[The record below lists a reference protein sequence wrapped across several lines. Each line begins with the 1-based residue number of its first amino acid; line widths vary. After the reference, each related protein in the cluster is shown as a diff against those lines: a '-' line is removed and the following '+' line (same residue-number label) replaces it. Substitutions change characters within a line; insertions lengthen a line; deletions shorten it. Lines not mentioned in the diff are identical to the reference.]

1 MNNEVRF
8 NIKLNID
15 GKDKL
20 VTVTTAVDN
29 LKHVVSSVNEAAK
42 DLEKDLI
49 NTNQITEAWNNV
61 TNALQQFSGTLNS
74 LTAESRSFGGAMA
87 AANTMAGKGGDDFAH
102 LKEQVA
108 GLSHVVPVARDELAN
123 GLYQVISNGVPE
135 DNWISYLKQSAEASV
150 GGIADLG
157 EVVKVTSTV
166 IKNYGLE
173 WSDAGAIQDKIQLTA
188 KNGVTSFEQMAQALP
203 RVTANAAT
211 LGVSIDELMA
221 SFATLTGVSGNTAE
235 VSTQLAAIFTALI
248 NPSSEATE
256 MAQQMGI
263 QFDAAAIKAAGG
275 MQQFLVSLNDSVKQF
290 STSSGMLEQEIY
302 GKLFGSAESLRAITP
317 LVGNLADAFQKN
329 VEGMADSA
337 GTIKDAFGS
346 MGSTGSAQLQLLQ
359 NKLAAFSDFAT
370 TVFGPI
376 LPALNIAAQ
385 VSLTATSV
393 MSLCRSFSALGIT
406 TKAAS
411 FLMQAFGPIVQV
423 CSATMRGAAVSATT
437 LKLAIKGLMIST
449 GVGIAIVALTE
460 AISAFMAKSDA
471 AKLSAEDMADGIK
484 STGDAADDVKEAYD
498 SSLKST
504 YSDLMEKYEKLKA
517 GWKSLSTEQQKTAWI
532 KQNQSAFHDLRLKID
547 DVADAENIF
556 NKKTNAVVDAFKQRA
571 MAAAY
576 AAKLTALYQKQIALL
591 DKKQKTTK
599 DIADDAKRG
608 GRNAKEGDL
617 IPEGWRNERY
627 GKVGNDGIW
636 RFSKVGAERYSGT
649 NTTGNK
655 QVGGIDKELNSINRQ
670 IDDTQKQLSGRL
682 KSASNFIT
690 ADTPQRSTIS
700 TNTTPSPKTDN
711 TPKTH
716 LEELQSQLKKAQD
729 ELGNATTI
737 EAKIKADAKVKDIQG
752 EIDEATKGKVT
763 IGAQVDSSYI
773 VQGSDADKRLSR
785 NNAQQRI
792 DRIKQDYDIGIVTD
806 KTDAQRDIDDINKQ
820 LTEMGLKP
828 IEVHWET
835 HTEELQRQLQDAQRE
850 FDNATT
856 IEAKLKAS
864 AKLADLQ
871 AQIDTETKGRLTIAA
886 DVEPSYIE
894 QGSIADKRQSYS
906 NAQTKASR
914 IQQDF
919 EIGIIGK
926 DEAEKQIEDLNNQL
940 SKLGKSVKPIKL
952 DPSSMVKTDGF
963 SKVMGDIK
971 EGWGDIQG
979 VGGGIQSITD
989 ALDGNKNAWQA
1000 LSGVINGFISVAE
1013 GIQGIVQFVNML
1025 TTATQAKSAA
1035 TTADTAVTAAN
1046 TAVTTTN
1053 TAAKAGEAIT
1063 NVTASGA
1070 KLPFPANIAAIAAG
1084 VAAVVAALA
1093 MISGAFADGGVVG
1106 GNSPSGD
1113 KLLARVNS
1121 GEMILN
1127 AAQQARLFAIADGTA
1142 AYGASAQI
1150 AANFAQGVAL
1160 PSVSVQTDRLLGIM
1174 ADGGG
1179 NQPKTVEWRL
1189 RGRDIVA
1196 SIANETRSNRKRS
1209 NIRIK

>member
-1 MNNEVRF
+1 MPKEVSFVIR
-8 NIKLNID
+8 LD
-15 GKDKL
+15 DKGTFKK
-20 VTVTTAVDN
+20 VTVDAEELGRAVRSVQDESE
-29 LKHVVSSVNEAAK
+29 KAKRTIISWSEVSQAFDVLQNAISELQGVMTDLTSAYQVQLVAETQLQTIMRQRMGANDEMIQSVK
-42 DLEKDLI
+42 DLCS
-49 NTNQITEAWNNV
+49 A
-61 TNALQQFSGTLNS
+61 QQ
-74 LTAESRSFGGAMA
+74 E
-87 AANTMAGKGGDDFAH
+87 
-102 LKEQVA
+102 
-108 GLSHVVPVARDELAN
+108 
-123 GLYQVISNGVPE
+123 
-135 DNWISYLKQSAEASV
+135 
-150 GGIADLG
+150 
-157 EVVKVTSTV
+157 
-166 IKNYGLE
+166 
-173 WSDAGAIQDKIQLTA
+173 
-188 KNGVTSFEQMAQALP
+188 
-203 RVTANAAT
+203 
-211 LGVSIDELMA
+211 LGVIGDEVQL
-221 SFATLTGVSGNTAE
+221 SG
-235 VSTQLAAIFTALI
+235 
-248 NPSSEATE
+248 
-256 MAQQMGI
+256 AQQMATFLKSKQSLDVLIPAMNNLIAQQNGLNATNQDAVSIGNMMGKAMQGQVEVLQRVGI
-263 QFDAAAIKAAGG
+263 TFTDAQKQVLQFGTESERAAMLAQVITDNVGNMNAELAKTDAGKWKQTENYLGDIKEQLGAMVQQYAPTITFLSQATIAA
-275 MQQFLVSLNDSVKQF
+275 
-290 STSSGMLEQEIY
+290 SGI
-302 GKLFGSAESLRAITP
+302 GKLATSFYSVGKAMGITKAIAVAWNAVCST
-317 LVGNLADAFQKN
+317 L
-329 VEGMADSA
+329 S
-337 GTIKDAFGS
+337 
-346 MGSTGSAQLQLLQ
+346 STGLR
-359 NKLAAFSDFAT
+359 
-370 TVFGPI
+370 
-376 LPALNIAAQ
+376 LNAI
-385 VSLTATSV
+385 
-393 MSLCRSFSALGIT
+393 I
-406 TKAAS
+406 K
-411 FLMQAFGPIVQV
+411 V
-423 CSATMRGAAVSATT
+423 CSATMRGAAVSANT
-437 LKLAIKGLMIST
+437 LKLAIQGLMIST

-886 DVEPSYIE
+886 DVDPSYIE

-926 DEAEKQIEDLNNQL
+926 DKAKKQIEDLNKQL
-940 SKLGKSVKPIKL
+940 AKLGKSVKPIKL
-952 DPSSMVKTDGF
+952 DIN
-963 SKVMGDIK
+963 SKDIAK
-971 EGWGDIQG
+971 
-979 VGGGIQSITD
+979 IQSLFNIDVTNFD
-989 ALDGNKNAWQA
+989 
-1000 LSGVINGFISVAE
+1000 SVKGAFTS
-1013 GIQGIVQFVNML
+1013 IQGIVDPTAKGLAAAGASCEML
-1025 TTATQAKSAA
+1025 GSAMQQLGSDSAA
-1035 TTADTAVTAAN
+1035 G
-1046 TAVTTTN
+1046 
-1053 TAAKAGEAIT
+1053 KAGMIM
-1063 NVTASGA
+1063 
-1070 KLPFPANIAAIAAG
+1070 AAIGQIVLSFAQ
-1084 VAAVVAALA
+1084 ALSSCKTWVDWLA
-1093 MISGAFADGGVVG
+1093 FGISGTAQMISLIATVSKFATGGIVG
-1106 GNSPSGD
+1106 GNQKSGD
-1113 KLLARVNS
+1113 NVLVRVNS

-1160 PSVSVQTDRLLGIM
+1160 PSVSVQTDRLQGIM
-1174 ADGGG
+1174 ANGGG
-1179 NQPKTVEWRL
+1179 NQPQAVEWRL

>member
-1 MNNEVRF
+1 M
-8 NIKLNID
+8 
-15 GKDKL
+15 GKTISVSFEITDK
-20 VTVTTAVDN
+20 
-29 LKHVVSSVNEAAK
+29 
-42 DLEKDLI
+42 
-49 NTNQITEAWNNV
+49 
-61 TNALQQFSGTLNS
+61 GTF
-74 LTAESRSFGGAMA
+74 R
-87 AANTMAGKGGDDFAH
+87 
-102 LKEQVA
+102 
-108 GLSHVVPVARDELAN
+108 
-123 GLYQVISNGVPE
+123 
-135 DNWISYLKQSAEASV
+135 
-150 GGIADLG
+150 
-157 EVVKVTSTV
+157 KVTADAEELGRAVRDVQDEAQNARRAV
-166 IKNYGLE
+166 IK
-173 WSDAGAIQDKIQLTA
+173 W
-188 KNGVTSFEQMAQALP
+188 
-203 RVTANAAT
+203 
-211 LGVSIDELMA
+211 
-221 SFATLTGVSGNTAE
+221 AE
-235 VSTQLAAIFTALI
+235 VSQAFGVMQDAISELQGVMADLTSAYQVQLVAETQLDTIMRQRMDANDQMIQSVKDLC
-248 NPSSEATE
+248 SEQQKLGVIGDE
-256 MAQQMGI
+256 VQLSGAQQMAT
-263 QFDAAAIKAAGG
+263 F
-275 MQQFLVSLNDSVKQF
+275 
-290 STSSGMLEQEIY
+290 
-302 GKLFGSAESLRAITP
+302 
-317 LVGNLADAFQKN
+317 
-329 VEGMADSA
+329 
-337 GTIKDAFGS
+337 
-346 MGSTGSAQLQLLQ
+346 LQ
-359 NKLAAFSDFAT
+359 NKQSLDVLIPAMNNLVAQQNGLNATNQDAVSIGNMMGKAMQGQVEVLQRVGITFNDSQKEVLQFGNESERAAM
-370 TVFGPI
+370 
-376 LPALNIAAQ
+376 LAQ
-385 VSLTATSV
+385 VITDNVGNMNAELAKTDAGKQKQLENNLGDIKEELGAV
-393 MSLCRSFSALGIT
+393 MQKYSQLIT
-406 TKAAS
+406 TLSQVTIVIGGFAKLYTTIRSVATAFGLGKVAAS
-411 FLMQAFGPIVQV
+411 SYHVV
-423 CSATMRGAAVSATT
+423 CTTLSGASLRLNAIIKVCGATMRGTAVSATT
-437 LKLAIKGLMIST
+437 LKLAIQGLIAST

-460 AISAFMAKSDA
+460 AVSAFMAKSDA
-471 AKLSAEDMADGIK
+471 AKSSAEDMADSIK

-532 KQNQSAFHDLRLKID
+532 KQNQGAFHDLRLKIN
-547 DVADAENIF
+547 DVTEAENIF
-556 NKKTNAVVDAFKQRA
+556 NKKTDAVVDAFKQRA

-636 RFSKVGAERYSGT
+636 RFSKVGAERYSGA

-655 QVGGIDKELNSINRQ
+655 QIGGIDNELNSINRQ
-670 IDDTQKQLSGRL
+670 IDDTQKQLKGRL
-682 KSASNFIT
+682 KSAGNFIA
-690 ADTPQRSTIS
+690 ADTPRTST
-700 TNTTPSPKTDN
+700 TPTKTTPSPKTDN

-716 LEELQSQLKKAQD
+716 IEKLQDQLKKAQN

-737 EAKIKADAKVKDIQG
+737 DAKIKADAKVKDIQG

-820 LTEMGLKP
+820 LTEMGMKP

-952 DPSSMVKTDGF
+952 DIN
-963 SKVMGDIK
+963 SKDIAK
-971 EGWGDIQG
+971 
-979 VGGGIQSITD
+979 IQSLFNIDVT
-989 ALDGNKNAWQA
+989 N
-1000 LSGVINGFISVAE
+1000 FESVKGAFTS
-1013 GIQGIVQFVNML
+1013 IQGIVDPTAKGLAAAGASCEML
-1025 TTATQAKSAA
+1025 GSAMQQLGSDSAA
-1035 TTADTAVTAAN
+1035 G
-1046 TAVTTTN
+1046 
-1053 TAAKAGEAIT
+1053 KAGMIM
-1063 NVTASGA
+1063 
-1070 KLPFPANIAAIAAG
+1070 AAIGQIVLSFAQ
-1084 VAAVVAALA
+1084 ALSSCKTWVDWLA
-1093 MISGAFADGGVVG
+1093 FGISGTAQMISLIATVSKFATGGIVG
-1106 GNSPSGD
+1106 GNQKSGD
-1113 KLLARVNS
+1113 NVLVRVNS

-1160 PSVSVQTDRLLGIM
+1160 PSVSVQTDRLQGIM

-1179 NQPKTVEWRL
+1179 NQPQAVEWRL

>member
-1 MNNEVRF
+1 M
-8 NIKLNID
+8 
-15 GKDKL
+15 GK
-20 VTVTTAVDN
+20 TI
-29 LKHVVSSVNEAAK
+29 SV
-42 DLEKDLI
+42 
-49 NTNQITEAWNNV
+49 
-61 TNALQQFSGTLNS
+61 
-74 LTAESRSFGGAMA
+74 
-87 AANTMAGKGGDDFAH
+87 
-102 LKEQVA
+102 
-108 GLSHVVPVARDELAN
+108 
-123 GLYQVISNGVPE
+123 
-135 DNWISYLKQSAEASV
+135 
-150 GGIADLG
+150 
-157 EVVKVTSTV
+157 
-166 IKNYGLE
+166 
-173 WSDAGAIQDKIQLTA
+173 
-188 KNGVTSFEQMAQALP
+188 SFEITDKGSF
-203 RVTANAAT
+203 RKVTANAEELGRAVRDVQDEAQNARREIIKWAET
-211 LGVSIDELMA
+211 SQALDVMQNAISELQGVMTDLTSAYQVQLVAETQLQTIMRQRMGANDEMIQSVKDLCSAQQELGVIGDEVQL
-221 SFATLTGVSGNTAE
+221 SG
-235 VSTQLAAIFTALI
+235 
-248 NPSSEATE
+248 
-256 MAQQMGI
+256 AQQMATFLKSKQSLDVLIPAMNNLIAQQNGLNATNQDAVSIGNMMGKAMQGQVEVLQRVGI
-263 QFDAAAIKAAGG
+263 TFTDAQKQVLQFGTESERAAMLAQVITDNVGNMNAELAKTDAGKWKQTENYLGDIKEQLGAMVQQYAPTITFLSQATIAA
-275 MQQFLVSLNDSVKQF
+275 
-290 STSSGMLEQEIY
+290 SGI
-302 GKLFGSAESLRAITP
+302 GKLATSFYSVGKAMGITKAIAVAWNAVCST
-317 LVGNLADAFQKN
+317 L
-329 VEGMADSA
+329 S
-337 GTIKDAFGS
+337 
-346 MGSTGSAQLQLLQ
+346 STGLR
-359 NKLAAFSDFAT
+359 
-370 TVFGPI
+370 
-376 LPALNIAAQ
+376 LNAI
-385 VSLTATSV
+385 
-393 MSLCRSFSALGIT
+393 I
-406 TKAAS
+406 K
-411 FLMQAFGPIVQV
+411 V
-423 CSATMRGAAVSATT
+423 CSATMRGVAVSANT
-437 LKLAIKGLMIST
+437 LKLAIQGLMIST

-471 AKLSAEDMADGIK
+471 AKLSAEDMADDIK

-820 LTEMGLKP
+820 LTELGLKP

-952 DPSSMVKTDGF
+952 DIN
-963 SKVMGDIK
+963 SKDIAK
-971 EGWGDIQG
+971 
-979 VGGGIQSITD
+979 IQSLFNIDVT
-989 ALDGNKNAWQA
+989 N
-1000 LSGVINGFISVAE
+1000 FESVKGAFTS
-1013 GIQGIVQFVNML
+1013 IQGIVDPTAKGLAAAGASCEML
-1025 TTATQAKSAA
+1025 GSAMQQLGSDSAA
-1035 TTADTAVTAAN
+1035 G
-1046 TAVTTTN
+1046 
-1053 TAAKAGEAIT
+1053 KAGMIM
-1063 NVTASGA
+1063 
-1070 KLPFPANIAAIAAG
+1070 AAIGQIVLSFAQ
-1084 VAAVVAALA
+1084 ALSSCKTWVDWLA
-1093 MISGAFADGGVVG
+1093 FGISGTAQMISLIATVSKFATGGIVG
-1106 GNSPSGD
+1106 GNQKSGD
-1113 KLLARVNS
+1113 NVLVRVNS

-1160 PSVSVQTDRLLGIM
+1160 PSVSVQTDRLQGIM

>member
-1 MNNEVRF
+1 MPKEVSFVIR
-8 NIKLNID
+8 LN
-15 GKDKL
+15 DKGTFKK
-20 VTVTTAVDN
+20 VTVDAEELGRAVRSVQDESE
-29 LKHVVSSVNEAAK
+29 KAKRTIISWSEVSQAFDVLQNAISELQGVMTDLTSAYQVQLVAETQLQTIMRQRMGANDEMIQSVK
-42 DLEKDLI
+42 DLCS
-49 NTNQITEAWNNV
+49 A
-61 TNALQQFSGTLNS
+61 QQ
-74 LTAESRSFGGAMA
+74 E
-87 AANTMAGKGGDDFAH
+87 
-102 LKEQVA
+102 
-108 GLSHVVPVARDELAN
+108 
-123 GLYQVISNGVPE
+123 
-135 DNWISYLKQSAEASV
+135 
-150 GGIADLG
+150 
-157 EVVKVTSTV
+157 
-166 IKNYGLE
+166 
-173 WSDAGAIQDKIQLTA
+173 
-188 KNGVTSFEQMAQALP
+188 
-203 RVTANAAT
+203 
-211 LGVSIDELMA
+211 LGVIGDEVQL
-221 SFATLTGVSGNTAE
+221 SG
-235 VSTQLAAIFTALI
+235 
-248 NPSSEATE
+248 
-256 MAQQMGI
+256 AQQMATFLKSKQSLDVLIPAMNNLIAQQNGLNATNQDAVSIGNMMGKAMQGQVEVLQRVGI
-263 QFDAAAIKAAGG
+263 TFTDAQKQVLQFGTESERAAMLAQVITDNVGNMNAELAKTDAGKWKQTENYLGDIKEQLGAMVQQYAPIITFLSQATIAA
-275 MQQFLVSLNDSVKQF
+275 
-290 STSSGMLEQEIY
+290 SGI
-302 GKLFGSAESLRAITP
+302 GKL
-317 LVGNLADAFQKN
+317 
-329 VEGMADSA
+329 
-337 GTIKDAFGS
+337 
-346 MGSTGSAQLQLLQ
+346 
-359 NKLAAFSDFAT
+359 
-370 TVFGPI
+370 
-376 LPALNIAAQ
+376 
-385 VSLTATSV
+385 ATSFYSV
-393 MSLCRSFSALGIT
+393 GKALGIV
-406 TKAAS
+406 KAATIAWNATAVRMS
-411 FLMQAFGPIVQV
+411 ALATT
-423 CSATMRGAAVSATT
+423 CSASMRGAAVSATT
-437 LKLAIKGLMIST
+437 LRLAIQGLMIST

-460 AISAFMAKSDA
+460 VISAFTAKSDA

-864 AKLADLQ
+864 AKLTDLQ

-886 DVEPSYIE
+886 DVDPSYIE

-906 NAQTKASR
+906 NAQAKAIR

-926 DEAEKQIEDLNNQL
+926 DKAKKQIEDLNKQL
-940 SKLGKSVKPIKL
+940 AKLGKSVKPIKL
-952 DPSSMVKTDGF
+952 DIN
-963 SKVMGDIK
+963 SKDIAK
-971 EGWGDIQG
+971 
-979 VGGGIQSITD
+979 IQSLFNIDVTNFD
-989 ALDGNKNAWQA
+989 
-1000 LSGVINGFISVAE
+1000 SVKGAFTS
-1013 GIQGIVQFVNML
+1013 IQGIVDP
-1025 TTATQAKSAA
+1025 TAKGFAAAGTACQALGGAMQQLGSDSA
-1035 TTADTAVTAAN
+1035 
-1046 TAVTTTN
+1046 
-1053 TAAKAGEAIT
+1053 AAKAGL
-1063 NVTASGA
+1063 VM
-1070 KLPFPANIAAIAAG
+1070 AAIGQLALSLATAMTDAAKQSWITW
-1084 VAAVVAALA
+1084 LA
-1093 MISGAFADGGVVG
+1093 FGISGTAQLVSMVATISQFATGGIVG
-1106 GNSPSGD
+1106 GNSKSGD
-1113 KLLARVNS
+1113 RVLARVNS

-1127 AAQQARLFAIADGTA
+1127 AAQQAQLFAIANGRMQPTVNTDVLAGLMA
-1142 AYGASAQI
+1142 GGAG
-1150 AANFAQGVAL
+1150 GVKAG
-1160 PSVSVQTDRLLGIM
+1160 SVVGKI
-1174 ADGGG
+1174 
-1179 NQPKTVEWRL
+1179 
-1189 RGRDIVA
+1189 RGRDIVLVT
-1196 SIANETRSNRKRS
+1196 ANETRQMRRRS
-1209 NIRIK
+1209 NIKI

>member
-1 MNNEVRF
+1 MPKEVSFVIR
-8 NIKLNID
+8 LD
-15 GKDKL
+15 DKGTFKK
-20 VTVTTAVDN
+20 VTVDAEELGRAVRSVQDESE
-29 LKHVVSSVNEAAK
+29 KAKRTIISWSEVSQAFDVLQNAISELQGVMTDLTSAYQVQLVAETQLQTIMRQRMGANDEMIQSVK
-42 DLEKDLI
+42 DLCS
-49 NTNQITEAWNNV
+49 A
-61 TNALQQFSGTLNS
+61 QQ
-74 LTAESRSFGGAMA
+74 E
-87 AANTMAGKGGDDFAH
+87 
-102 LKEQVA
+102 
-108 GLSHVVPVARDELAN
+108 
-123 GLYQVISNGVPE
+123 
-135 DNWISYLKQSAEASV
+135 
-150 GGIADLG
+150 
-157 EVVKVTSTV
+157 
-166 IKNYGLE
+166 
-173 WSDAGAIQDKIQLTA
+173 
-188 KNGVTSFEQMAQALP
+188 
-203 RVTANAAT
+203 
-211 LGVSIDELMA
+211 LGVIGDEVQL
-221 SFATLTGVSGNTAE
+221 SG
-235 VSTQLAAIFTALI
+235 
-248 NPSSEATE
+248 
-256 MAQQMGI
+256 AQQMATFLKSKQSLDVLIPAMNNLIAQQNGLNATNQDAVSIGNMMGKAMQGQVEVLQRVGI
-263 QFDAAAIKAAGG
+263 TFTDAQKQVLQFGTESERAAMLAQVITDNVGNMNAELAKTDAGKWKQTENYLGDIKEQLGAMVQQYAPTITFLSQATIAA
-275 MQQFLVSLNDSVKQF
+275 
-290 STSSGMLEQEIY
+290 SGI
-302 GKLFGSAESLRAITP
+302 GKLATSFYSVGKAMGITKAIAVAWNAVCST
-317 LVGNLADAFQKN
+317 L
-329 VEGMADSA
+329 S
-337 GTIKDAFGS
+337 
-346 MGSTGSAQLQLLQ
+346 STGLR
-359 NKLAAFSDFAT
+359 
-370 TVFGPI
+370 
-376 LPALNIAAQ
+376 LNAI
-385 VSLTATSV
+385 
-393 MSLCRSFSALGIT
+393 I
-406 TKAAS
+406 K
-411 FLMQAFGPIVQV
+411 V
-423 CSATMRGAAVSATT
+423 CSATMRGVAVSANT
-437 LKLAIKGLMIST
+437 LKLAIQGLMIST

-471 AKLSAEDMADGIK
+471 AKLSAEEMADGMK

-504 YSDLMEKYEKLKA
+504 YSDLMAKYEKLKA

-532 KQNQSAFHDLRLKID
+532 KQNQGAFHDLRLKIN
-547 DVADAENIF
+547 DVTEAENIF
-556 NKKTNAVVDAFKQRA
+556 NKKTDAVVDAFKQRA

-591 DKKQKTTK
+591 DKKQKVTK

-617 IPEGWRNERY
+617 VPERWRNERY
-627 GKVGNDGIW
+627 GRVGNDGVW
-636 RFSKVGAERYSGT
+636 RFSKVGAERYNGA

-655 QVGGIDKELNSINRQ
+655 QIGGIDNELNSINRQ
-670 IDDTQKQLSGRL
+670 IDDTQKQLKGRL
-682 KSASNFIT
+682 KSAGNFIA
-690 ADTPQRSTIS
+690 ADTPRTST
-700 TNTTPSPKTDN
+700 TPTKTTPSPKTDN

-716 LEELQSQLKKAQD
+716 IEKLQDQLKKEQ
-729 ELGNATTI
+729 EKLGNATTI
-737 EAKIKADAKVKDIQG
+737 DAKIKADAKVQDIQG

-886 DVEPSYIE
+886 DVAPSYIE

-952 DPSSMVKTDGF
+952 DIN
-963 SKVMGDIK
+963 SKDIAK
-971 EGWGDIQG
+971 
-979 VGGGIQSITD
+979 IQSLFNIDVT
-989 ALDGNKNAWQA
+989 N
-1000 LSGVINGFISVAE
+1000 FESVKGAFTS
-1013 GIQGIVQFVNML
+1013 IQGIVDPTAKGLAAAGASCEML
-1025 TTATQAKSAA
+1025 GSAMQQLGSDSAA
-1035 TTADTAVTAAN
+1035 G
-1046 TAVTTTN
+1046 
-1053 TAAKAGEAIT
+1053 KAGMIM
-1063 NVTASGA
+1063 
-1070 KLPFPANIAAIAAG
+1070 AAIGQIVLSFAQ
-1084 VAAVVAALA
+1084 ALSSCKTWVDWLA
-1093 MISGAFADGGVVG
+1093 FGISGTAQMISLIATVSKFATGGIVG
-1106 GNSPSGD
+1106 GNQKSGD
-1113 KLLARVNS
+1113 NVLVRVNS

-1160 PSVSVQTDRLLGIM
+1160 PSVSVQTDRLQGIM
-1174 ADGGG
+1174 AGDGGK
-1179 NQPKTVEWRL
+1179 QPQAVEWRL

-1209 NIRIK
+1209 NIRLK